1 MLEFFSCMYQ
11 LRLITHLLQG
21 PAETLLLYI
30 SIVGTCF
37 FSCIVLTFKSFANI
51 SFKVRQ
57 LFKGGN
63 YSREETINYQEVLT
77 AETIQ
82 GRKLFKGGNY
92 SRKYGMQIVYCVSHH
107 FKYSN
112 SSAFSRRRDTNKL
125 MKFVLQMNLPYFRE
139 QFPPLNSFLP

>member
-63 YSREETINYQEVLT
+63 YSREETIKYQEVQT

-92 SRKYGMQIVYCVSHH
+92 SRKYGMQCLLKVTSPISIIFLLRKQFFEKNISPVFLIDH
-107 FKYSN
+107 FLYRI
-112 SSAFSRRRDTNKL
+112 SA
-125 MKFVLQMNLPYFRE
+125 
-139 QFPPLNSFLP
+139 NSFRP